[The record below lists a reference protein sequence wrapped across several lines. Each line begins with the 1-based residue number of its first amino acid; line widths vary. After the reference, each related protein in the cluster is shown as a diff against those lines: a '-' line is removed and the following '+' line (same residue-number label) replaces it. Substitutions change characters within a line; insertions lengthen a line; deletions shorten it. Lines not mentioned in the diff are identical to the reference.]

1 MRKTQTPEVAHV
13 SESAE
18 KMSLSEGD
26 GGHNPLPSPGYLRVK
41 KQWQGKEEMQW
52 ASPSFLTYITTL
64 AMR

>member
-1 MRKTQTPEVAHV
+1 MRVRIEAHKPTLQSCRDGWHKISVRKTQTPEVAHV

-41 KQWQGKEEMQW
+41 KQ
-52 ASPSFLTYITTL
+52 
-64 AMR
+64 